1 MVRVRSLG
9 YQTDLG
15 VRRAEG
21 STVTDCG
28 DHIVVRT
35 DQNPLYWWGNFILL
49 ASAPRADEIGDWL
62 DRFAAALPA
71 ARHCAF
77 GVDVADAAELDDAVF
92 TTAGFA
98 ADHGVVLT
106 ASGVRE
112 PPHPH
117 PAAVIRPLVG
127 PEDWRQA
134 ADLRAACGA
143 ADEPPAPSEEHRF
156 GELRALA
163 RQRMAQAG
171 GATWFGAFTAG
182 RLVAHLGLVRLPGGL
197 ARFQDVET
205 HPSFRR
211 QGLAGTLVWH
221 AATFG
226 LGQLG
231 AARLVIVAEQGS
243 PAVRVYASVGFI
255 PAEDTIGFTRP
266 PGTAAT
272 SASVLSTEQAVR
284 ALRAAGKLA
293 DAAELAGQL
302 GPYGVADGDD
312 ATLSLGAAV
321 LEAYGDQLAA
331 ANPAAADV
339 AYRRAADEQRSFA
352 AAATSGGEGAARMAA
367 AERIEA
373 KRRGHNVQDTRSG
386 TACAG

>member
-1 MVRVRSLG
+1 MVRGRSLG
-9 YQTDLG
+9 YQTDVG

-35 DQNPLYWWGNFILL
+35 DQNPLYWWGSFILL
-49 ASAPRADEIGDWL
+49 ASAPRADEIGGWL

-77 GVDVADAAELDDAVF
+77 GVDVADAAEVDDAVF

-98 ADHGVVLT
+98 ADRGVVLT

-117 PAAVIRPLVG
+117 PAAVIRPLAG
-127 PEDWRQA
+127 PEDWGQA

-143 ADEPPAPSEEHRF
+143 ADEPPAPAEEHRF

-171 GATWFGAFTAG
+171 GATWVGAFTPG
-182 RLVAHLGLVRLPGGL
+182 HLGAHLGLVRLPGRL

-243 PAVRVYASVGFI
+243 PAGPVYAPVGFLP
-255 PAEDTIGFTRP
+255 PAGTIGFTPPPRP
-266 PGTAAT
+266 TPTA
-272 SASVLSTEQAVR
+272 ASVLSTEQAVR
-284 ALRAAGKLA
+284 TLRAAGKLA
-293 DAAELAGQL
+293 DAAELAGPL
-302 GPYGVADGDD
+302 RPHRV
-312 ATLSLGAAV
+312 
-321 LEAYGDQLAA
+321 
-331 ANPAAADV
+331 P
-339 AYRRAADEQRSFA
+339 
-352 AAATSGGEGAARMAA
+352 
-367 AERIEA
+367 
-373 KRRGHNVQDTRSG
+373 
-386 TACAG
+386 

>member
-49 ASAPRADEIGDWL
+49 ASAPRADEIGGWL

-77 GVDVADAAELDDAVF
+77 GVDVADAAEVDDAVF

-117 PAAVIRPLVG
+117 PAAVIRPLAG

-143 ADEPPAPSEEHRF
+143 ADEPPAPSE
-156 GELRALA
+156 
-163 RQRMAQAG
+163 
-171 GATWFGAFTAG
+171 
-182 RLVAHLGLVRLPGGL
+182 
-197 ARFQDVET
+197 
-205 HPSFRR
+205 
-211 QGLAGTLVWH
+211 
-221 AATFG
+221 
-226 LGQLG
+226 
-231 AARLVIVAEQGS
+231 
-243 PAVRVYASVGFI
+243 
-255 PAEDTIGFTRP
+255 
-266 PGTAAT
+266 
-272 SASVLSTEQAVR
+272 
-284 ALRAAGKLA
+284 
-293 DAAELAGQL
+293 
-302 GPYGVADGDD
+302 
-312 ATLSLGAAV
+312 
-321 LEAYGDQLAA
+321 
-331 ANPAAADV
+331 
-339 AYRRAADEQRSFA
+339 
-352 AAATSGGEGAARMAA
+352 
-367 AERIEA
+367 
-373 KRRGHNVQDTRSG
+373 
-386 TACAG
+386 